1 MCAIPLPLLFFGKAP
16 HERIKCSIYMSTEKA
31 LVRYH
36 SCLRK
41 ILQFLLFAILISI
54 IIAKIVT
61 FKRVV
66 YNEVFM
72 ANIRNRISQATSKS
86 NNLDFDAFKATLN
99 ETIQRHAPK
108 KQRYVCANQ
117 TPFINETI

>member
-1 MCAIPLPLLFFGKAP
+1 
-16 HERIKCSIYMSTEKA
+16 MSTEKA

-86 NNLDFDAFKATLN
+86 NNLDFNAFKATLN

>member
-1 MCAIPLPLLFFGKAP
+1 
-16 HERIKCSIYMSTEKA
+16 
-31 LVRYH
+31 
-36 SCLRK
+36 
-41 ILQFLLFAILISI
+41 
-54 IIAKIVT
+54 
-61 FKRVV
+61 
-66 YNEVFM
+66 M